1 MSSDSKGKTMDA
13 YQDFIN
19 WFNLTTTDLKHNE
32 SSRKPFFG
40 ISYPRLKEYS
50 KVIIKGSLYDFLNSN
65 QFVVYELEIIQT
77 YLIGSIKDINL
88 ALHYFESFAPHAKEW
103 SVVDSLTQRFVIA
116 KKHPSEVFKL
126 IETYAAI
133 DDEFYQR
140 IAAVLLLSHYLN
152 DETIDQSIDIL
163 ISLKH
168 QGYYTKMAVA
178 WAFTSIMCKYP
189 SKCLV
194 VLNEHHLDPW
204 THNKAISKMIDSFQI
219 DEQHKLHLKEL
230 RRK

>member
-1 MSSDSKGKTMDA
+1 MYTH
-13 YQDFIN
+13 FLE
-19 WFNLTTTDLKHNE
+19 WFNLTSTDLKQNN
-32 SSRKPFFG
+32 SGRKPSFG
-40 ISYPRLKEYS
+40 ITYPRLKEYS

-65 QFVVYELEIIQT
+65 QFEVYELEIVQT

-88 ALHYFESFAPHAKEW
+88 ALQYFESFAPHAREW
-103 SVVDSLTQRFVIA
+103 SVIDSLTQRFVIA
-116 KKHPSEVFKL
+116 KKYQNEVLKL
-126 IETYAAI
+126 IRTYAAI

-152 DETIDQSIDIL
+152 DDYIDQAIDIL
-163 ISLKH
+163 INLKH

-194 VLNEHHLDPW
+194 VLNEQHLESW

-219 DEQHKLHLKEL
+219 SDHDKQHLRMLK
-230 RRK
+230 R

>member
-1 MSSDSKGKTMDA
+1 MYTH
-13 YQDFIN
+13 FLE
-19 WFNLTTTDLKHNE
+19 WFNLTNTGLKQND
-32 SSRKPFFG
+32 SGRKPSFA

-65 QFVVYELEIIQT
+65 QFEVYELEIIQT

-88 ALHYFESFAPHAKEW
+88 ALHYFDSFSPHAKEW
-103 SVVDSLTQRFVIA
+103 SVVDSLAQKFVIA
-116 KKHPSEVFKL
+116 KKYQSEVFKL
-126 IETYAAI
+126 IQTYAVI

-152 DETIDQSIDIL
+152 DEYIDKSIDIL

-189 SKCLV
+189 IKCLG
-194 VLNEHHLDPW
+194 VLNEHLLDPW

-219 DEQHKLHLKEL
+219 SDHDKEHLRVLK
-230 RRK
+230 R

>member
-1 MSSDSKGKTMDA
+1 MYTH
-13 YQDFIN
+13 FIEF
-19 WFNLTTTDLKHNE
+19 FNLSNTDLKQHD
-32 SSRKPFFG
+32 SGRKPFFG

-50 KVIIKGSLYDFLNSN
+50 KVIINGSLYDFLNSN
-65 QFVVYELEIIQT
+65 QFEVYELEIIQT
-77 YLIGSIKDINL
+77 YLIGSIKDINK
-88 ALHYFESFAPHAKEW
+88 ALQYFESFAPHAKEW

-116 KKHPSEVFKL
+116 KKYQSEVFKL
-126 IETYAAI
+126 IQTYAAI

-152 DETIDQSIDIL
+152 DEYIDKSIDIL
-163 ISLKH
+163 ISLRH

-194 VLNEHHLDPW
+194 VLNEHYLDPW

-219 DEQHKLHLKEL
+219 SDHDKQHLRVLK
-230 RRK
+230 R